1 MRAFSSRCR
10 VQLVGQVC
18 RIVPASLPPAAC
30 GIHAAANA
38 RINTAQL
45 ITRTC
50 DVSFERA
57 LTAKSCKNYI
67 VTLINGVTRV
77 FVLGPYHSLID
88 QLTFAFYV
96 NGITHKNKFPKNVDH
111 VKNRRM
117 RFGCDHG
124 PFRSR
129 SRHCTRFVKHFES
142 AITKLT
148 VIYSFVKV
156 VGATSSEGFSS
167 RIYSA
172 HALIQMQRFSV
183 RRRFLPAEQG
193 SRRPQTPPPLLQ
205 PGKIL

>member
-1 MRAFSSRCR
+1 VRAFSSRCR

-77 FVLGPYHSLID
+77 FVLGPVTTRSSTNLHLHSMLMA
-88 QLTFAFYV
+88 L
-96 NGITHKNKFPKNVDH
+96 H
-111 VKNRRM
+111 
-117 RFGCDHG
+117 
-124 PFRSR
+124 
-129 SRHCTRFVKHFES
+129 
-142 AITKLT
+142 TKTSSQKTSTTLKIA
-148 VIYSFVKV
+148 VCVS
-156 VGATSSEGFSS
+156 GATMAP
-167 RIYSA
+167 SA
-172 HALIQMQRFSV
+172 VALDIALV
-183 RRRFLPAEQG
+183 L
-193 SRRPQTPPPLLQ
+193 
-205 PGKIL
+205 